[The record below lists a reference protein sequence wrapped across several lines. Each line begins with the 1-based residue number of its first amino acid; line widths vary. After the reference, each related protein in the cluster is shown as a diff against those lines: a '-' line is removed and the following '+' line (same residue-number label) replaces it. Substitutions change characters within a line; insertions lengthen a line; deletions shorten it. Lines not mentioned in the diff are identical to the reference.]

1 MKKIL
6 VCLLL
11 LFGSAQLYAQTN
23 SQTERGIEL
32 FHSERYDEALTCFQ
46 TAAKAG
52 DASAQTWLGYMY
64 QYGEGVTK
72 NPQIAINM
80 YNKAIAQNYPIAM
93 RYFGDMYRDGDG
105 IGKDPDKAFA
115 LYKKAADLNDSH
127 SLLRV
132 SQCYYSGI
140 GVVIDTVKSFEYCL
154 QAAEAGNE
162 YSYEQLAFHY
172 LGNGTEQNLE
182 NAAKY
187 FELTAE
193 NRSDY
198 GTYLLAQ
205 IYFHGSENLLDPIKS
220 EELLH
225 GIKDNDSSY
234 AELYVQVK
242 EAADKARYR
251 LKMEKLYADAWSGC
265 KRYTF
270 ASDGNSND
278 SPSGVGKSY
287 VFNNK
292 SLSVGNHFYHNDI
305 FGVTF
310 WIKGSELSGP
320 VLNTIKSNAPK
331 PNVFPSVEISGGYL
345 TFIPGPYADVQTPFN
360 YPVSSLQ
367 DGKWHMI
374 ALTFGRNVKKMY
386 VDGKLVGNMTANTAQ
401 ISQGDVIYLGGG
413 QMQLANV
420 RLYKAN
426 ILSLDEVQAIYM
438 MEGEGK

>member
-23 SQTERGIEL
+23 SQTDRGIEL
-32 FHSERYDEALTCFQ
+32 FRSERYDEALTCFQ

-52 DASAQTWLGYMY
+52 DAEAQTRLGDMY
-64 QYGEGVTK
+64 LEGIGVEK
-72 NPQIAINM
+72 NIQIAINM
-80 YNKAIAQNYPIAM
+80 YNKAITQNYPKAM
-93 RYFGDMYRDGDG
+93 RYLGDMYRDGNGVD
-105 IGKDPDKAFA
+105 KDPGKAFV

-127 SLLRV
+127 GLLRV

-140 GVVIDTVKSFEYCL
+140 GVVIDSVKSFEYCL
-154 QAAEAGNE
+154 LSAEAGNE

-172 LGNGTEQNLE
+172 LGDGTEQDLE

-193 NRSDY
+193 NRSEY
-198 GTYLLAQ
+198 GTYLLAV
-205 IYFHGSENLLDPIKS
+205 IYCQGPDNLLNPIRV
-220 EELLH
+220 EELLL
-225 GIKDNDSSY
+225 GIKDDDGSY
-234 AELYVQVK
+234 DELYIQAK

-251 LKMEKLYADAWSGC
+251 LKMEKLYADTWSGC

-270 ASDGNSND
+270 ESDGNSSD

-305 FGVTF
+305 FGITF
-310 WIKGSELSGP
+310 WIKGADLSGS
-320 VLNTIKSNAPK
+320 VLSTIKSNAPN

-345 TFIPGPYADVQTPFN
+345 TFIPGPYADVQAPFN

-374 ALTFGRNVKKMY
+374 ALTFGRKEKKMY

-413 QMQLANV
+413 KMQLANV

-438 MEGEGK
+438 MEMEGK